1 MLRTNRLKRAL
12 AEGREVHGILASLP
26 TAAAIEL
33 IAEAGFDFV
42 VIDTEHVLINPE
54 TVEHMIRTA
63 ESYRLTPLVRVA
75 DADPK
80 TLLRLL
86 DGGAQGIVL
95 PNVEDPE
102 TLERA
107 VAACKYAP
115 EGERSLNAGRPGGF
129 GKASLADYVV
139 QANREI
145 LVAAMIES
153 RHGVAGIEAI
163 CAVPG
168 LDMVL
173 EGAADLSQSLG
184 VTWQT
189 GHPDVVRAL
198 EAVQRTASEQ
208 GIPYGAFL
216 RHPDAKA
223 RWQARGVST
232 FLLGD
237 ERGIAF
243 RALQQ
248 ALGEAR
254 APIDSQARGPLARE
268 VPDS

>member
-12 AEGREVHGILASLP
+12 GEGREVHGVMASLP
-26 TAAAIEL
+26 TAASIEL

-95 PNVEDPE
+95 PNVEDAA
-102 TLERA
+102 TLRRA

-115 EGERSLNAGRPGGF
+115 EGERSLNAGRPGAF
-129 GKASLADYVV
+129 GKASLAEYVIE
-139 QANREI
+139 ANREI
-145 LVAAMIES
+145 LVVAMIES
-153 RHGVAGIEAI
+153 RRGVAGIEAI

-189 GHPDVVRAL
+189 GHPEVVRAL
-198 EAVQRTASEQ
+198 EAVQRTAREHRL
-208 GIPYGAFL
+208 PYCAFL
-216 RHPDAKA
+216 RDPAAKA
-223 RWQARGVST
+223 RWQARGVSA
-232 FLLGD
+232 FMLGD

-243 RALQQ
+243 RALQK
-248 ALGEAR
+248 ALGDAR
-254 APIDSQARGPLARE
+254 APIDSEVARP
-268 VPDS
+268 